1 MQLIVVNDMSSVI
14 KIQPLDQK
22 ISYTSKGAIDS
33 ANVFASET
41 DTYST
46 IWFLWE
52 GNGSVSDASIA

>member
-1 MQLIVVNDMSSVI
+1 MQLIVVNDMSSV
-14 KIQPLDQK
+14 KMQALDQK
-22 ISYTSKGAIDS
+22 ISSTSKGAIDS